1 MRDLPISDIPSE
13 LSHKLQEV
21 GKLWASSKYRPRVQT
36 EIKHHWDELIDAWA
50 DSDLPLVVRKS
61 SGVRG
66 GTITHS
72 GGRSII
78 LADNSPAQWAFMR
91 AFQSFTYSLDEIRSQ
106 LESGRIPFAFATKRS
121 EKSQM
126 KYKGTL
132 SAADNL
138 NKRGWKLC
146 HIDGVGLRSATLL
159 EDFSIERLVS
169 HFRLLLKPSNHF
181 LVPLSWAGLGE
192 LPEVIDAIRQYELG
206 ELASRTSA
214 AEMAEQGS
222 KTSDRIDS

>member
-1 MRDLPISDIPSE
+1 MRDLPIADISFE
-13 LSHKLQEV
+13 LSHELREV
-21 GKLWASSKYRPRVQT
+21 GKLWAASKYRPRVQAD
-36 EIKHHWDELIDAWA
+36 IRQHWDELIDTWA
-50 DSDLPLVVRKS
+50 HSELPLVVRKS
-61 SGVRG
+61 SGLRG

-72 GGRSII
+72 GGRTII

-91 AFQSFTYSLDEIRSQ
+91 AFQGFPYSLDEIREQ
-106 LESGRIPFAFATKRS
+106 LENGKIPFAFATKRS

-126 KYKGTL
+126 TYTGTL

-146 HIDGVGLRSATLL
+146 HIDGVGLRTATRL
-159 EDFSIERLVS
+159 EDLALERLVT

-192 LPEVIDAIRQYELG
+192 LPEVIDEVRKYELG
-206 ELASRTSA
+206 TTPA
-214 AEMAEQGS
+214 
-222 KTSDRIDS
+222 

>member
-1 MRDLPISDIPSE
+1 MRDLPTSDISSE
-13 LSHKLQEV
+13 LSHKLREV
-21 GKLWASSKYRPRVQT
+21 GELWASSKYRPRIQSDV
-36 EIKHHWDELIDAWA
+36 ERHWDELVDSWA

-66 GTITHS
+66 GTMTHS

-91 AFQSFTYSLDEIRSQ
+91 AFQGFTYSLDEVRSQ

-121 EKSQM
+121 EISQM

-132 SAADNL
+132 STADNL

-159 EDFSIERLVS
+159 EDFSIERLVR
-169 HFRLLLKPSNHF
+169 HFQLLLKPSNHF
-181 LVPLSWAGLGE
+181 LVPLPWSGLGE
-192 LPEVIDAIRQYELG
+192 LPEVIDEVRRYES
-206 ELASRTSA
+206 AQKPSDSRA
-214 AEMAEQGS
+214 RG
-222 KTSDRIDS
+222 

>member
-1 MRDLPISDIPSE
+1 MRDLPIADVSFE
-13 LSHKLQEV
+13 LSRELREV
-21 GKLWASSKYRPRVQT
+21 GKLWAASKYRPRVQADLRQR
-36 EIKHHWDELIDAWA
+36 WDKLIDTWA
-50 DSDLPLVVRKS
+50 DSELPLVVRKS
-61 SGVRG
+61 SGLRG

-72 GGRSII
+72 RGRTIV

-91 AFQSFTYSLDEIRSQ
+91 AFQGLSYSLDEIRVQ
-106 LESGRIPFAFATKRS
+106 LESGKIPFAFATKRS

-126 KYKGTL
+126 TYTGNL

-146 HIDGVGLRSATLL
+146 HIDGVGLRSATRI
-159 EDFSIERLVS
+159 EDFSLERLVT

-192 LPEVIDAIRQYELG
+192 LPEVIDEVRKYEL
-206 ELASRTSA
+206 SA
-214 AEMAEQGS
+214 
-222 KTSDRIDS
+222 

>member
-1 MRDLPISDIPSE
+1 MRDLPIAEVSFE
-13 LSHKLQEV
+13 LSHELREV
-21 GKLWASSKYRPRVQT
+21 GKLWAAAKDRPRVQVD
-36 EIKHHWDELIDAWA
+36 IRQRWDELIDAWA

-66 GTITHS
+66 GTITHKS
-72 GGRSII
+72 NRTII

-91 AFQSFTYSLDEIRSQ
+91 AFQGFSYSLDEIREQ
-106 LESGRIPFAFATKRS
+106 LENGKIPFAFATKRS

-126 KYKGTL
+126 TYTRTL
-132 SAADNL
+132 STADNL

-146 HIDGVGLRSATLL
+146 HINGVGLRSAKRLQ
-159 EDFSIERLVS
+159 DFSLERLVT

-192 LPEVIDAIRQYELG
+192 LPEVIDEIRRYEL
-206 ELASRTSA
+206 SA
-214 AEMAEQGS
+214 VPG
-222 KTSDRIDS
+222 

>member
-1 MRDLPISDIPSE
+1 MRDLPISEISSE
-13 LSHKLQEV
+13 LSHKLREV
-21 GKLWASSKYRPRVQT
+21 GRVWASSKCRPLVQS
-36 EIKHHWDELIDAWA
+36 EIKQHWDELIKAWA

-61 SGVRG
+61 NGVRG

-72 GGRSII
+72 DGRSII
-78 LADNSPAQWAFMR
+78 LSDNSPAQWAFMR
-91 AFQSFTYSLDEIRSQ
+91 AFQGFSYSLDEIRGQ
-106 LESGRIPFAFATKRS
+106 LENGKIPFAFATKRS

-146 HIDGVGLRSATLL
+146 HIDGVGLRSATSL
-159 EDFSIERLVS
+159 EDFSIERLVR
-169 HFRLLLKPSNHF
+169 HFQLLLKPSNHF

-192 LPEVIDAIRQYELG
+192 LPEVIDEVRQYE
-206 ELASRTSA
+206 
-214 AEMAEQGS
+214 QG
-222 KTSDRIDS
+222 TTLV